1 MATFRARS
9 HATAG
14 GSLTRRGFIGHAAWG
29 GAALFAPRLV
39 LARAATERRFVFVI
53 QRGAA
58 DGLDTVAPLADPG
71 YARLRGALAI
81 DAAAATRL
89 DGTFALHPSLVEVGK
104 LYAAQQALFVHAV
117 ATPYRDR
124 SHFDGQNVL
133 ESGGSAPYA
142 RRDGWLNRLLTLLPR
157 DDSRREA
164 VAIAPTI
171 PLALRG
177 TAEVS
182 SVAPSALRPARDDF
196 LQRVQQL
203 YAGDA
208 QLHALWSTAI
218 DTRSMAGE
226 PARQNPAEL
235 GRMAARLL
243 AHPQGPRIAML
254 ETAGWD
260 THSAQAPRLA
270 NALKALD
277 ALLAALRDG
286 LGSAWADAVV
296 LVATEFGRT
305 AAANGTGGT
314 DHGTASAAML
324 IGGAV
329 QGGRVLADWPGLE
342 PSALYQGRDLRPTTA
357 LHALVCAAAGE
368 CFALDR
374 AKVARVLYPQ
384 LPASAPLP
392 SLLRTAERS
401 AAIEPRARF
410 GCQFS

>member
-1 MATFRARS
+1 MATSRRPL
-9 HATAG
+9 HTRE
-14 GSLTRRGFIGHAAWG
+14 GSALTRRGFIGRAACG
-29 GAALFAPRLV
+29 GAALFVPRLV
-39 LARAATERRFVFVI
+39 LARAETERRFVFVI

-58 DGLDTVAPLADPG
+58 DGLDTVVPLADPG

-81 DAAAATRL
+81 DTTAAIRL
-89 DGTFALHPSLVEVGK
+89 DGSFALHPSLAEVGK
-104 LYAAQQALFVHAV
+104 LFAAQQALFVHAV

-142 RRDGWLNRLLTLLPR
+142 QRDGWLNRLLTLLPGHVGR
-157 DDSRREA
+157 SEA

-182 SVAPSALRPARDDF
+182 SVAPSAMRQPPDDF

-208 QLHALWSTAI
+208 QLHALWAAAI

-243 AHPQGPRIAML
+243 AHPQGPRVAML
-254 ETAGWD
+254 ETTGWD

-286 LGSAWADAVV
+286 LGSAWADTVV

-329 QGGRVLADWPGLE
+329 QGGRVLGDWPGLA
-342 PSALYQGRDLRPTTA
+342 PAALHQGRDLRPTTA

-368 CFALDR
+368 CFALDHTR
-374 AKVARVLYPQ
+374 LASVLYPQ
-384 LPASAPLP
+384 LPAIAPLP
-392 SLLRTAERS
+392 RLLRTA
-401 AAIEPRARF
+401 
-410 GCQFS
+410 